1 MPNFPTLQVVGSKGK
16 ITYTQGVVELGIL
29 RHREE
34 LCVNRL
40 FVVFRTAE
48 GGGRRMFKSR
58 LCLKSGEFVSLM
70 VAWRIIAERSG
81 NGLRRVQRSRADG
94 RTCAASGRLVGL
106 LAYLFLGEMVKGR
119 RGDCGFLLLRGP
131 GKRIGLALIFKTW
144 GWRG

>member
-1 MPNFPTLQVVGSKGK
+1 M
-16 ITYTQGVVELGIL
+16 
-29 RHREE
+29 
-34 LCVNRL
+34 C
-40 FVVFRTAE
+40 
-48 GGGRRMFKSR
+48 KSR

-81 NGLRRVQRSRADG
+81 RSPVCNLWTSRR
-94 RTCAASGRLVGL
+94 ASCVPFPR
-106 LAYLFLGEMVKGR
+106 EMVKGR